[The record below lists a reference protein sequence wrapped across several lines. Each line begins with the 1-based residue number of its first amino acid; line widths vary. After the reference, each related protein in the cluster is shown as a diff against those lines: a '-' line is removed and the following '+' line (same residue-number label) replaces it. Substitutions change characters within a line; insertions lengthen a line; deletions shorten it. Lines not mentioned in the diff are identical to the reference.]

1 MLIDSH
7 CHVLSSEYD
16 NVDEIIKDSIN
27 SGVEKIIVNG
37 YDLKT
42 SKEAVELANKY
53 DHVYAAVGI
62 GPSNVTD
69 VNDETYD
76 IISKL
81 AKEAKVVAIGEVGL
95 DYYWNNENIGLQRRA
110 FRKQILIANLYGLPI
125 VIHTREAVMDTLKML
140 KEHMVI
146 KKGVFHCCPLNREL
160 VKEALKLGF
169 YISFAG
175 PVTFKNAKNADEVI
189 DMVPLDRMLIETD
202 SPYLA
207 PEPNRGK
214 RNDSRNIKY
223 IAEKIANVKQIS
235 LEEISKITYDNACNV
250 FEIKN

>member
-27 SGVEKIIVNG
+27 SGVEKIIING

-81 AKEAKVVAIGEVGL
+81 AKESKVVAIGEVGL
-95 DYYWNNENIGLQRRA
+95 DYYWTTENKEMQ
-110 FRKQILIANLYGLPI
+110 
-125 VIHTREAVMDTLKML
+125 LKVFKTML
-140 KEHMVI
+140 KIAKTNNLPVI
-146 KKGVFHCCPLNREL
+146 VHCRKSFLDTYNL
-160 VKEALKLGF
+160 LKESDLTGIIHCYSGSVDMAKRFIKLGF
-169 YISFAG
+169 LLGIG
-175 PVTFKNAKNADEVI
+175 GVITFKNAKSLKDVVKAI
-189 DMVPLDRMLIETD
+189 DINNFSLETD
-202 SPYLA
+202 SPYLT
-207 PEPNRGK
+207 PEPYRGK
-214 RNDSRNIKY
+214 PNTPKNVKLVATEIANIKQVNLDEV
-223 IAEKIANVKQIS
+223 IRVTGRS
-235 LEEISKITYDNACNV
+235 VCSKFDL
-250 FEIKN
+250 

>member
-81 AKEAKVVAIGEVGL
+81 AKESKVVAIGEVGL
-95 DYYWNNENIGLQRRA
+95 DYYWTTENKEMQ
-110 FRKQILIANLYGLPI
+110 
-125 VIHTREAVMDTLKML
+125 LKVFKTML
-140 KEHMVI
+140 KIAKTNNLPVI
-146 KKGVFHCCPLNREL
+146 VHCRKSFLDTYNL
-160 VKEALKLGF
+160 LKESDLTGIIHCYSGSVDMAKRFIKLGF
-169 YISFAG
+169 LLGIG
-175 PVTFKNAKNADEVI
+175 GVITFKNAKSLKDVVKAI
-189 DMVPLDRMLIETD
+189 DINNFSLETD
-202 SPYLA
+202 SPYLT
-207 PEPNRGK
+207 PEPYRGK
-214 RNDSRNIKY
+214 PNTPKNVKLVATEIANIKQVNLDEV
-223 IAEKIANVKQIS
+223 IRVTGHS
-235 LEEISKITYDNACNV
+235 VCSKFDL
-250 FEIKN
+250 

>member
-42 SKEAVELANKY
+42 SKEAVELTNKY

-95 DYYWNNENIGLQRRA
+95 DYYWTTKNKEMQ
-110 FRKQILIANLYGLPI
+110 
-125 VIHTREAVMDTLKML
+125 LKVFKTML
-140 KEHMVI
+140 KIAKTNNLPVI
-146 KKGVFHCCPLNREL
+146 VHCRKSFLDTYNL
-160 VKEALKLGF
+160 LKESDLTGIIHCYSGSVDMAKRFIKLGF
-169 YISFAG
+169 LLGIG
-175 PVTFKNAKNADEVI
+175 GVITFKNAKSLKDVVKAI
-189 DMVPLDRMLIETD
+189 DINNFSLETD

-207 PEPNRGK
+207 PEPYRGK
-214 RNDSRNIKY
+214 PNTPKNVKLVATEIANIKQVNLDEV
-223 IAEKIANVKQIS
+223 IRVTGRS
-235 LEEISKITYDNACNV
+235 VCSKFDL
-250 FEIKN
+250 

>member
-81 AKEAKVVAIGEVGL
+81 AKESKVVAIGEVGL
-95 DYYWNNENIGLQRRA
+95 DYYWTTKNKEMQ
-110 FRKQILIANLYGLPI
+110 
-125 VIHTREAVMDTLKML
+125 LKVFKTML
-140 KEHMVI
+140 KIAKTNNLPVI
-146 KKGVFHCCPLNREL
+146 VHCRKSFLDTYNL
-160 VKEALKLGF
+160 LKESDLTGIIHCYSGSVDMAKRFIKLGF
-169 YISFAG
+169 LLGIG
-175 PVTFKNAKNADEVI
+175 GVITFKNAKSLKDVVKAI
-189 DMVPLDRMLIETD
+189 DINNFSLETD
-202 SPYLA
+202 SPYLS
-207 PEPNRGK
+207 PEPYRGK
-214 RNDSRNIKY
+214 PNTPKNVKLVATEIANIKQVNLDEV
-223 IAEKIANVKQIS
+223 IRVTGRS
-235 LEEISKITYDNACNV
+235 VCSKFDL
-250 FEIKN
+250 

>member
-81 AKEAKVVAIGEVGL
+81 AKESKVVAIGEVGL
-95 DYYWNNENIGLQRRA
+95 DYYWTTENKEMQ
-110 FRKQILIANLYGLPI
+110 
-125 VIHTREAVMDTLKML
+125 LKVFKTML
-140 KEHMVI
+140 KI
-146 KKGVFHCCPLNREL
+146 
-160 VKEALKLGF
+160 
-169 YISFAG
+169 
-175 PVTFKNAKNADEVI
+175 AKTNLL
-189 DMVPLDRMLIETD
+189 P
-202 SPYLA
+202 
-207 PEPNRGK
+207 
-214 RNDSRNIKY
+214 SR
-223 IAEKIANVKQIS
+223 
-235 LEEISKITYDNACNV
+235 L
-250 FEIKN
+250 

>member
-95 DYYWNNENIGLQRRA
+95 DYYWTTENKEMQ
-110 FRKQILIANLYGLPI
+110 
-125 VIHTREAVMDTLKML
+125 LKVFKTML
-140 KEHMVI
+140 KIAKTNNLPVI
-146 KKGVFHCCPLNREL
+146 VHCRKSFLDTYNL
-160 VKEALKLGF
+160 LKESDLTGIIHCYSGSVDMAKRFIKLGF
-169 YISFAG
+169 LLGIG
-175 PVTFKNAKNADEVI
+175 GVITFKNAKSLKDVVKAI
-189 DMVPLDRMLIETD
+189 DINNFSLETD

-207 PEPNRGK
+207 PEPYRGK
-214 RNDSRNIKY
+214 PNTPKNVKLVATEIANIKQVNLDEV
-223 IAEKIANVKQIS
+223 IRVTGRS
-235 LEEISKITYDNACNV
+235 VCSKFDL
-250 FEIKN
+250 

>member
-81 AKEAKVVAIGEVGL
+81 AKESKVVAIGEVGL
-95 DYYWNNENIGLQRRA
+95 DYYWTTENKEMQ
-110 FRKQILIANLYGLPI
+110 
-125 VIHTREAVMDTLKML
+125 LKVFKTML
-140 KEHMVI
+140 KIAKTNNLPVI
-146 KKGVFHCCPLNREL
+146 VHCRKSFLDTYNL
-160 VKEALKLGF
+160 LKESDLTGIIHCYSGSVDMAKRFIKLGF
-169 YISFAG
+169 LLGIG
-175 PVTFKNAKNADEVI
+175 GVITFKNAKSLKDVVKAI
-189 DMVPLDRMLIETD
+189 DINNFSLETD

-207 PEPNRGK
+207 PEPYRGK
-214 RNDSRNIKY
+214 PNTPKNVKLVATEIANIKQVNLDEV
-223 IAEKIANVKQIS
+223 IRVTGRS
-235 LEEISKITYDNACNV
+235 VCSKFDL
-250 FEIKN
+250 

>member
-81 AKEAKVVAIGEVGL
+81 AKESKVVAIGEVGL
-95 DYYWNNENIGLQRRA
+95 DYYWTTENKEMQ
-110 FRKQILIANLYGLPI
+110 
-125 VIHTREAVMDTLKML
+125 LKVFKTML
-140 KEHMVI
+140 KIAKTNNLPVI
-146 KKGVFHCCPLNREL
+146 VHCRKSFLDTYNL
-160 VKEALKLGF
+160 LKESGLTGIIHCYSGSVDMAKRFIKLGF
-169 YISFAG
+169 LLGIG
-175 PVTFKNAKNADEVI
+175 GVITFKNAKSLKDVVKAI
-189 DMVPLDRMLIETD
+189 DINNFSLETD

-207 PEPNRGK
+207 PEPYRGK
-214 RNDSRNIKY
+214 PNTPKNVKLVATEIANIKQVNLDEV
-223 IAEKIANVKQIS
+223 IRVTGRS
-235 LEEISKITYDNACNV
+235 VCSKFDL
-250 FEIKN
+250 

>member
-81 AKEAKVVAIGEVGL
+81 AKESKVVAIGEVGL
-95 DYYWNNENIGLQRRA
+95 DYYWTTENKEMQ
-110 FRKQILIANLYGLPI
+110 
-125 VIHTREAVMDTLKML
+125 LKVFKTML
-140 KEHMVI
+140 KIAKTNNLPVI
-146 KKGVFHCCPLNREL
+146 VHCRKSFLDTYNL
-160 VKEALKLGF
+160 LKESDLTGIIHCYSGSVDMAKRFIKLGF
-169 YISFAG
+169 LLGIG
-175 PVTFKNAKNADEVI
+175 GVITFKNAKSLKDVVKAI
-189 DMVPLDRMLIETD
+189 DINNFSLETD

-207 PEPNRGK
+207 TEPYRGK
-214 RNDSRNIKY
+214 PNTPKNVKLVATEIANIKQVNLDEV
-223 IAEKIANVKQIS
+223 IRVTGRS
-235 LEEISKITYDNACNV
+235 VCSKFDL
-250 FEIKN
+250 

>member
-62 GPSNVTD
+62 DPSNVTD

-95 DYYWNNENIGLQRRA
+95 DYYWTTENKEMQ
-110 FRKQILIANLYGLPI
+110 
-125 VIHTREAVMDTLKML
+125 LKVFKTML
-140 KEHMVI
+140 KIAKTNNLPVI
-146 KKGVFHCCPLNREL
+146 VHCRKSFLDTYNL
-160 VKEALKLGF
+160 LKESDLTGIIHC
-169 YISFAG
+169 YSG
-175 PVTFKNAKNADEVI
+175 SVDMAK
-189 DMVPLDRMLIETD
+189 RF
-202 SPYLA
+202 
-207 PEPNRGK
+207 
-214 RNDSRNIKY
+214 IK
-223 IAEKIANVKQIS
+223 
-235 LEEISKITYDNACNV
+235 
-250 FEIKN
+250 

>member
-95 DYYWNNENIGLQRRA
+95 DYYWTTENKEMQ
-110 FRKQILIANLYGLPI
+110 
-125 VIHTREAVMDTLKML
+125 LKVFKTML
-140 KEHMVI
+140 KIAKTNNLPVI
-146 KKGVFHCCPLNREL
+146 VHCRKSFLDTYNL
-160 VKEALKLGF
+160 LKESGLTGIIHCYSGSVDMAKRFIKLGF
-169 YISFAG
+169 LLGIG
-175 PVTFKNAKNADEVI
+175 GVITFKNAKSLKDVVKAI
-189 DMVPLDRMLIETD
+189 DINNFSLETD

-207 PEPNRGK
+207 PEPYRGK
-214 RNDSRNIKY
+214 PNTPKNVKLVATEIANIKQVNLDEV
-223 IAEKIANVKQIS
+223 IRVTGRS
-235 LEEISKITYDNACNV
+235 VCSKFDL
-250 FEIKN
+250 

>member
-81 AKEAKVVAIGEVGL
+81 AKESKVVAIGEVGL
-95 DYYWNNENIGLQRRA
+95 DYYWTTENKEMQ
-110 FRKQILIANLYGLPI
+110 
-125 VIHTREAVMDTLKML
+125 LKVFKTML
-140 KEHMVI
+140 KIAKTNNLPVI
-146 KKGVFHCCPLNREL
+146 VHCRKSFLDTYNL
-160 VKEALKLGF
+160 LKESDLTGIIHCYSGSVDMAKRFIKLGF
-169 YISFAG
+169 LLGIG
-175 PVTFKNAKNADEVI
+175 GVITFKNAKSLKDVVKAI
-189 DMVPLDRMLIETD
+189 DINNFSLETD
-202 SPYLA
+202 SPYLS
-207 PEPNRGK
+207 PEPYRGK
-214 RNDSRNIKY
+214 PNTPKNVKLVATEIANIKQVNLDEV
-223 IAEKIANVKQIS
+223 IRVTGRS
-235 LEEISKITYDNACNV
+235 VCSKFDL
-250 FEIKN
+250 

>member
-69 VNDETYD
+69 VNVETYD

-81 AKEAKVVAIGEVGL
+81 AKESKVVAIGEVGL
-95 DYYWNNENIGLQRRA
+95 DYYWTTENKEMQ
-110 FRKQILIANLYGLPI
+110 
-125 VIHTREAVMDTLKML
+125 LKVFKTML
-140 KEHMVI
+140 KIAKTNNLPVI
-146 KKGVFHCCPLNREL
+146 VHCRKSFLDTYNL
-160 VKEALKLGF
+160 LKESDLTGIIHCYSGSVDMAKRFIKLGF
-169 YISFAG
+169 LLGIG
-175 PVTFKNAKNADEVI
+175 GVITFKNAKSLKDVVKAI
-189 DMVPLDRMLIETD
+189 DINNFSLETD

-207 PEPNRGK
+207 PEPYRGK
-214 RNDSRNIKY
+214 PNTPKNVKLIATEIANIKQVNLDEV
-223 IAEKIANVKQIS
+223 IRVTGRS
-235 LEEISKITYDNACNV
+235 VCSKFDL
-250 FEIKN
+250 

>member
-27 SGVEKIIVNG
+27 SGVEKIIING

-95 DYYWNNENIGLQRRA
+95 DYYWTTENKEMQ
-110 FRKQILIANLYGLPI
+110 
-125 VIHTREAVMDTLKML
+125 LKVFKTML
-140 KEHMVI
+140 KIAKTNNLPVI
-146 KKGVFHCCPLNREL
+146 VHCRKSFLDTYNL
-160 VKEALKLGF
+160 LKESDLTGIIHCYSGSVDMAKRFIKLGF
-169 YISFAG
+169 LLGIG
-175 PVTFKNAKNADEVI
+175 GVITFKNAKSLKDVVKAI
-189 DMVPLDRMLIETD
+189 DINNFSLETD
-202 SPYLA
+202 SPYLS
-207 PEPNRGK
+207 PEPYRGK
-214 RNDSRNIKY
+214 PNTPKNVKLVATEIANIKQVNLDEV
-223 IAEKIANVKQIS
+223 IRVTGRS
-235 LEEISKITYDNACNV
+235 VCSKFDL
-250 FEIKN
+250 

>member
-16 NVDEIIKDSIN
+16 NVDGIIKDSIN

-81 AKEAKVVAIGEVGL
+81 AKESKVVAIGEVGL
-95 DYYWNNENIGLQRRA
+95 DYYWTTENKEMQ
-110 FRKQILIANLYGLPI
+110 
-125 VIHTREAVMDTLKML
+125 LKVFKTML
-140 KEHMVI
+140 KIAKTNNLPVI
-146 KKGVFHCCPLNREL
+146 VHCRKSFLDTYNL
-160 VKEALKLGF
+160 LKESDLTGIIHCYSGSVDMAKRFIKLGF
-169 YISFAG
+169 LLGIG
-175 PVTFKNAKNADEVI
+175 GVITFKNAKSLKDVVKAI
-189 DMVPLDRMLIETD
+189 DINNFSLETD
-202 SPYLA
+202 SPYLT

-214 RNDSRNIKY
+214 PNTPKNVKLVATEIANIKQVNLDEV
-223 IAEKIANVKQIS
+223 IRVTGRS
-235 LEEISKITYDNACNV
+235 VCSKFDL
-250 FEIKN
+250 

>member
-81 AKEAKVVAIGEVGL
+81 AKESKVVAIGEVGL
-95 DYYWNNENIGLQRRA
+95 DYYWTTENKEMQ
-110 FRKQILIANLYGLPI
+110 
-125 VIHTREAVMDTLKML
+125 LKVFKTML
-140 KEHMVI
+140 KIAKTNNLPVI
-146 KKGVFHCCPLNREL
+146 VHCRKSFLDTYNL
-160 VKEALKLGF
+160 LKESDLTGIIHCYSGSVDMAKRFIKLGF
-169 YISFAG
+169 LLGIG
-175 PVTFKNAKNADEVI
+175 GVITFKNAKSLKNVVKAI
-189 DMVPLDRMLIETD
+189 DINNFSLETD
-202 SPYLA
+202 SPYLS
-207 PEPNRGK
+207 PEPYRGK
-214 RNDSRNIKY
+214 PNTPKNVKLVATEIANIKQVNLDEV
-223 IAEKIANVKQIS
+223 IRVTGRS
-235 LEEISKITYDNACNV
+235 VCSKFDL
-250 FEIKN
+250 

>member
-81 AKEAKVVAIGEVGL
+81 AKESKVVAIGEVGL
-95 DYYWNNENIGLQRRA
+95 DYYWTTENKEMQ
-110 FRKQILIANLYGLPI
+110 
-125 VIHTREAVMDTLKML
+125 LKVFKTML
-140 KEHMVI
+140 KIAKTNNLPVI
-146 KKGVFHCCPLNREL
+146 VHCRKSFLDTYNL
-160 VKEALKLGF
+160 LKESDLTGIIHCYSGSVDMAKRFIKLGF
-169 YISFAG
+169 LLGIG
-175 PVTFKNAKNADEVI
+175 GVITFKNAKSLKDVVKAI
-189 DMVPLDRMLIETD
+189 DINNFSLETD
-202 SPYLA
+202 SPYLT
-207 PEPNRGK
+207 PEPYRGK
-214 RNDSRNIKY
+214 PNTPKNVKLVATEIANIKQVNLDEV
-223 IAEKIANVKQIS
+223 IRVTGRS
-235 LEEISKITYDNACNV
+235 VCSKFDL
-250 FEIKN
+250 

>member
-95 DYYWNNENIGLQRRA
+95 DYYWTTENKEMQ
-110 FRKQILIANLYGLPI
+110 
-125 VIHTREAVMDTLKML
+125 LKVFKTML
-140 KEHMVI
+140 KIAKTNNLPVI
-146 KKGVFHCCPLNREL
+146 VHCRKSFLDTYNL
-160 VKEALKLGF
+160 LKESDLTGIIHCYSGSVDMAKRFIKLGF
-169 YISFAG
+169 LLGIG
-175 PVTFKNAKNADEVI
+175 GVITFKNAKSLKDVVKAI
-189 DMVPLDRMLIETD
+189 DINNFSLETD
-202 SPYLA
+202 SPYLS
-207 PEPNRGK
+207 PEPYRGK
-214 RNDSRNIKY
+214 PNTPKNVKLVATEIANIKQVNLDEV
-223 IAEKIANVKQIS
+223 IRVTGRS
-235 LEEISKITYDNACNV
+235 VCSKFDL
-250 FEIKN
+250 

>member
-81 AKEAKVVAIGEVGL
+81 AKESKVVAIGEVGL
-95 DYYWNNENIGLQRRA
+95 DYYWTTENKE
-110 FRKQILIANLYGLPI
+110 KQ
-125 VIHTREAVMDTLKML
+125 LKVFKTML
-140 KEHMVI
+140 KIAKTNNLPVI
-146 KKGVFHCCPLNREL
+146 VHCRKSFLDTYNL
-160 VKEALKLGF
+160 LKESDLTGIIHCYSGSVDMAKRFIKLGF
-169 YISFAG
+169 LLGIG
-175 PVTFKNAKNADEVI
+175 GVITFKNAKSLKDVVKAI
-189 DMVPLDRMLIETD
+189 DINNFSLETD
-202 SPYLA
+202 SPYLS
-207 PEPNRGK
+207 PEPYRGK
-214 RNDSRNIKY
+214 PNAPKNVKLVATEIANIKQVNLDEV
-223 IAEKIANVKQIS
+223 IRVTGRS
-235 LEEISKITYDNACNV
+235 VCSKFDL
-250 FEIKN
+250 

>member
-16 NVDEIIKDSIN
+16 NVDGIIKDSIN

-81 AKEAKVVAIGEVGL
+81 AKESKVVAIGEVGL
-95 DYYWNNENIGLQRRA
+95 DYYWTTENKEMQ
-110 FRKQILIANLYGLPI
+110 
-125 VIHTREAVMDTLKML
+125 LKVFKTML
-140 KEHMVI
+140 KIAKTNNLPVI
-146 KKGVFHCCPLNREL
+146 VHCRKSFLDTYNL
-160 VKEALKLGF
+160 LKESDLTGIIHCYSGSVDMAKRFIKLGF
-169 YISFAG
+169 LLGIG
-175 PVTFKNAKNADEVI
+175 GVITFKNAKSLKDVVKAI
-189 DMVPLDRMLIETD
+189 DINNFSLETD
-202 SPYLA
+202 SPYLS
-207 PEPNRGK
+207 PEPYRGK
-214 RNDSRNIKY
+214 PNTPKNVKLVATEIANIKQVNLDEV
-223 IAEKIANVKQIS
+223 IRVTGRS
-235 LEEISKITYDNACNV
+235 VCSKFDL
-250 FEIKN
+250 

>member
-95 DYYWNNENIGLQRRA
+95 DYYWTTENKEMQ
-110 FRKQILIANLYGLPI
+110 
-125 VIHTREAVMDTLKML
+125 LKVFKTML
-140 KEHMVI
+140 KIAKTNNLPVI
-146 KKGVFHCCPLNREL
+146 VHCRKSFLDTYNL
-160 VKEALKLGF
+160 LKESGLTGIIHCYSGSVDMAKRFIKLGF
-169 YISFAG
+169 LLGIG
-175 PVTFKNAKNADEVI
+175 GVITFKNAKSLKDVVKAI
-189 DMVPLDRMLIETD
+189 DINNFSLETD
-202 SPYLA
+202 SPYLS
-207 PEPNRGK
+207 PEPYRGK
-214 RNDSRNIKY
+214 PNTPKNVKLVATEIANIKQVNLDEV
-223 IAEKIANVKQIS
+223 IRVTERSVC
-235 LEEISKITYDNACNV
+235 SKFDL
-250 FEIKN
+250 

>member
-81 AKEAKVVAIGEVGL
+81 AKESKVLAIGEVGL
-95 DYYWNNENIGLQRRA
+95 DYYWTTENKEMQ
-110 FRKQILIANLYGLPI
+110 
-125 VIHTREAVMDTLKML
+125 LKVFKTML
-140 KEHMVI
+140 KIAKTNNLPVI
-146 KKGVFHCCPLNREL
+146 VHCRKSFLDTYNL
-160 VKEALKLGF
+160 LKESDLTGIIHCYSGSVDMAKRFIKLGF
-169 YISFAG
+169 LLGIG
-175 PVTFKNAKNADEVI
+175 GVITFKNAKSLKDVVKAI
-189 DMVPLDRMLIETD
+189 DINNFSLETD

-207 PEPNRGK
+207 PEPYRGK
-214 RNDSRNIKY
+214 PNTPKNVKLVATEIANIKQVNLDEV
-223 IAEKIANVKQIS
+223 IRVTGRS
-235 LEEISKITYDNACNV
+235 VCSKFDL
-250 FEIKN
+250 

>member
-95 DYYWNNENIGLQRRA
+95 DYYWTTENKEMQ
-110 FRKQILIANLYGLPI
+110 
-125 VIHTREAVMDTLKML
+125 LKVFKTML
-140 KEHMVI
+140 KIAKTNNLPVI
-146 KKGVFHCCPLNREL
+146 VHCRKSFLDTYNL
-160 VKEALKLGF
+160 LKESDLTGIIHCYSGSVDMAKRFIKLGF
-169 YISFAG
+169 LLGIG
-175 PVTFKNAKNADEVI
+175 GVITFKNAKSLKDVVKAI
-189 DMVPLDRMLIETD
+189 DINNFSLETD
-202 SPYLA
+202 SPYLT
-207 PEPNRGK
+207 PEPYRGK
-214 RNDSRNIKY
+214 PNTPKNVKLVATEIANIKQVNLDEV
-223 IAEKIANVKQIS
+223 IRVTGRS
-235 LEEISKITYDNACNV
+235 VCSKFDL
-250 FEIKN
+250 

>member
-81 AKEAKVVAIGEVGL
+81 AKESKVVAIGEVGL
-95 DYYWNNENIGLQRRA
+95 DYYWTTENKEMQ
-110 FRKQILIANLYGLPI
+110 
-125 VIHTREAVMDTLKML
+125 LKVFKTML
-140 KEHMVI
+140 KIAKTNNLPVI
-146 KKGVFHCCPLNREL
+146 VHCRKSFLDTYNL
-160 VKEALKLGF
+160 LKESDLTGIIHCYSGSVDMAKRFIKLGF
-169 YISFAG
+169 LLGIG
-175 PVTFKNAKNADEVI
+175 GVITFKNAKALKDVVKAI
-189 DMVPLDRMLIETD
+189 DINNFSLETD

-207 PEPNRGK
+207 PEPYRGK
-214 RNDSRNIKY
+214 PNTPKNVKLVATEIANIKQVNLDEV
-223 IAEKIANVKQIS
+223 IRVTGHS
-235 LEEISKITYDNACNV
+235 VCSKFDL
-250 FEIKN
+250 

>member
-81 AKEAKVVAIGEVGL
+81 AKESKVVAIGEVGL
-95 DYYWNNENIGLQRRA
+95 DYYWTTENKE
-110 FRKQILIANLYGLPI
+110 KQ
-125 VIHTREAVMDTLKML
+125 LKVFKTML
-140 KEHMVI
+140 KIAKTNNLPVI
-146 KKGVFHCCPLNREL
+146 VHCRKSFLDTYNL
-160 VKEALKLGF
+160 LKESDLTGIIHCYSGSVDMAKRFIKLGF
-169 YISFAG
+169 LLGIG
-175 PVTFKNAKNADEVI
+175 GVITFKNAKSLKDVVKAI
-189 DMVPLDRMLIETD
+189 DINNFSLETD

-207 PEPNRGK
+207 PEPYRGK
-214 RNDSRNIKY
+214 PNTPKNIKLV
-223 IAEKIANVKQIS
+223 ATEIANIKQVNLDEVIRVTGRS
-235 LEEISKITYDNACNV
+235 VCSKFDL
-250 FEIKN
+250 

>member
-27 SGVEKIIVNG
+27 SVVEKIIVNG

-81 AKEAKVVAIGEVGL
+81 AKESKVVAIGEVGL
-95 DYYWNNENIGLQRRA
+95 DYYWTTENKE
-110 FRKQILIANLYGLPI
+110 KQ
-125 VIHTREAVMDTLKML
+125 LKVFKTML
-140 KEHMVI
+140 KIAKTNNLPVI
-146 KKGVFHCCPLNREL
+146 VHCRKSFLDTYNL
-160 VKEALKLGF
+160 LKESDLTGIIHCYSGSVDMAKRFIKLGF
-169 YISFAG
+169 LLGIG
-175 PVTFKNAKNADEVI
+175 GVITFKNAKSLKDVVKAI
-189 DMVPLDRMLIETD
+189 DINNFSLETD

-207 PEPNRGK
+207 PEPYRGK
-214 RNDSRNIKY
+214 PNTPKNVKLVATEIANIKQVNLDEV
-223 IAEKIANVKQIS
+223 IRVTGRS
-235 LEEISKITYDNACNV
+235 VCSKFDL
-250 FEIKN
+250 

>member
-81 AKEAKVVAIGEVGL
+81 AKEPKVVAIGEVGL
-95 DYYWNNENIGLQRRA
+95 DYYWTTENKEMQ
-110 FRKQILIANLYGLPI
+110 
-125 VIHTREAVMDTLKML
+125 LKVFKTML
-140 KEHMVI
+140 KIAKTNNLPVI
-146 KKGVFHCCPLNREL
+146 VHCRKSFLDTYNL
-160 VKEALKLGF
+160 LKESDLTGIIHCYSGSVDMAKRFIKLGF
-169 YISFAG
+169 LLGIG
-175 PVTFKNAKNADEVI
+175 GVITFKNAKSLKDVVKAI
-189 DMVPLDRMLIETD
+189 DINNFSLETD
-202 SPYLA
+202 SPYLS
-207 PEPNRGK
+207 PEPYRGK
-214 RNDSRNIKY
+214 PNTPKNVKLVATEIANIKQVNLDEV
-223 IAEKIANVKQIS
+223 IRVTGRS
-235 LEEISKITYDNACNV
+235 VCSKFDL
-250 FEIKN
+250 

>member
-95 DYYWNNENIGLQRRA
+95 DYYWTTENKEMQ
-110 FRKQILIANLYGLPI
+110 
-125 VIHTREAVMDTLKML
+125 LKVFKTML
-140 KEHMVI
+140 KIAKTNNLPVI
-146 KKGVFHCCPLNREL
+146 VHCRKSFLDTYNL
-160 VKEALKLGF
+160 LKESDLTGIIHCYSGSVDMAKRFIKLGF
-169 YISFAG
+169 LLGIG
-175 PVTFKNAKNADEVI
+175 GVITFKNAKSLKDVVKAIGINNFS
-189 DMVPLDRMLIETD
+189 LETD

-207 PEPNRGK
+207 PEPYRGK
-214 RNDSRNIKY
+214 PNTPKNVKLVATEIANIKQVNLDEV
-223 IAEKIANVKQIS
+223 IRVTGRS
-235 LEEISKITYDNACNV
+235 VCSKFDL
-250 FEIKN
+250 

>member
-81 AKEAKVVAIGEVGL
+81 AKESKVVAIGEVGL
-95 DYYWNNENIGLQRRA
+95 DYYWTTENKEMQ
-110 FRKQILIANLYGLPI
+110 
-125 VIHTREAVMDTLKML
+125 LKVFKTML
-140 KEHMVI
+140 KIAKTNNLPVI
-146 KKGVFHCCPLNREL
+146 VHCRKSFLDTYNL
-160 VKEALKLGF
+160 LKESDLTGIIHCYSGSVDMAKRFIKLGF
-169 YISFAG
+169 LLGIG
-175 PVTFKNAKNADEVI
+175 GVITFKNAKALKDVVKAI
-189 DMVPLDRMLIETD
+189 DINNFSLETD
-202 SPYLA
+202 SPYLS
-207 PEPNRGK
+207 PEPYRGK
-214 RNDSRNIKY
+214 PNTPKNVKLVATEIANIKQVNLDEV
-223 IAEKIANVKQIS
+223 IRVTGRS
-235 LEEISKITYDNACNV
+235 VCSKFDL
-250 FEIKN
+250 

>member
-95 DYYWNNENIGLQRRA
+95 DYYWTTENKE
-110 FRKQILIANLYGLPI
+110 KQ
-125 VIHTREAVMDTLKML
+125 LKVFKTML
-140 KEHMVI
+140 KIAKTNNLPVI
-146 KKGVFHCCPLNREL
+146 VHCRKSFLDTYNL
-160 VKEALKLGF
+160 LKESDLTGIIHCYSGSVDMAKRFIKLGF
-169 YISFAG
+169 LLGIG
-175 PVTFKNAKNADEVI
+175 GVITFKNAKSLKDVVKAI
-189 DMVPLDRMLIETD
+189 DINNFSLETD

-207 PEPNRGK
+207 PEPYRGK
-214 RNDSRNIKY
+214 PNTPKNVKLVATEIANIKQVNLDEV
-223 IAEKIANVKQIS
+223 IRVTGRS
-235 LEEISKITYDNACNV
+235 VCSKFDL
-250 FEIKN
+250 

>member
-81 AKEAKVVAIGEVGL
+81 AKESKVVAIGEVGL
-95 DYYWNNENIGLQRRA
+95 DYYWTTENKE
-110 FRKQILIANLYGLPI
+110 KQ
-125 VIHTREAVMDTLKML
+125 LKVFKTML
-140 KEHMVI
+140 KIAKTNNLPVI
-146 KKGVFHCCPLNREL
+146 VHCRKSFLDTYNL
-160 VKEALKLGF
+160 LKESDLTGIIHCYSGSVDMAKRFIKLGF
-169 YISFAG
+169 LLGIG
-175 PVTFKNAKNADEVI
+175 GVITFKNAKSLKDVVKAI
-189 DMVPLDRMLIETD
+189 DINNFSLETD

-207 PEPNRGK
+207 PEPYRGK
-214 RNDSRNIKY
+214 PNTPKNVKLVATEIANIKQVNLDEV
-223 IAEKIANVKQIS
+223 IRVTGRS
-235 LEEISKITYDNACNV
+235 VCSKFDL
-250 FEIKN
+250 

>member
-81 AKEAKVVAIGEVGL
+81 AKESKVVAIGEVGL
-95 DYYWNNENIGLQRRA
+95 DYYWTTENKEMQ
-110 FRKQILIANLYGLPI
+110 
-125 VIHTREAVMDTLKML
+125 LKVFKTML
-140 KEHMVI
+140 KIAKTNNLPVI
-146 KKGVFHCCPLNREL
+146 VHCRKSFLDTYNL
-160 VKEALKLGF
+160 LKESDLTGIIHCYSGSVDMAKRFIKLGF
-169 YISFAG
+169 LLGIG
-175 PVTFKNAKNADEVI
+175 GVITFKNAKALKDVVKAI
-189 DMVPLDRMLIETD
+189 DINTFSLQTD
-202 SPYLA
+202 SPY
-207 PEPNRGK
+207 
-214 RNDSRNIKY
+214 
-223 IAEKIANVKQIS
+223 
-235 LEEISKITYDNACNV
+235 
-250 FEIKN
+250 

>member
-53 DHVYAAVGI
+53 DRVYAAVGI

-81 AKEAKVVAIGEVGL
+81 AKESKVVAIGEVGL
-95 DYYWNNENIGLQRRA
+95 DYYWTTENKEMQ
-110 FRKQILIANLYGLPI
+110 
-125 VIHTREAVMDTLKML
+125 LKVFKTML
-140 KEHMVI
+140 KIAKTNNLPVI
-146 KKGVFHCCPLNREL
+146 VHCRKSFLDTYNL
-160 VKEALKLGF
+160 LKESDLTGIIHCYSGSVDMAKRFIKLGF
-169 YISFAG
+169 LLGIG
-175 PVTFKNAKNADEVI
+175 GVITFKNAKSLKDVVKAI
-189 DMVPLDRMLIETD
+189 DINNFSLETD
-202 SPYLA
+202 SPYLS
-207 PEPNRGK
+207 PEPYRGK
-214 RNDSRNIKY
+214 PNTPKNVKLVATDIANIKQVNLDEV
-223 IAEKIANVKQIS
+223 IRVTGRS
-235 LEEISKITYDNACNV
+235 VCSKFDL
-250 FEIKN
+250 

>member
-81 AKEAKVVAIGEVGL
+81 AKESKVVAIGEVGL
-95 DYYWNNENIGLQRRA
+95 DYYWTTENKEMQ
-110 FRKQILIANLYGLPI
+110 
-125 VIHTREAVMDTLKML
+125 LKVFKTML
-140 KEHMVI
+140 KIAKTNNLPVI
-146 KKGVFHCCPLNREL
+146 VHCRKSFLDTYNL
-160 VKEALKLGF
+160 LKESDLTGIIHCYSGSVDMAKRFIKLGF
-169 YISFAG
+169 LLGIG
-175 PVTFKNAKNADEVI
+175 GVITFKNAKALKDVVKAI
-189 DMVPLDRMLIETD
+189 DINNFSLETD
-202 SPYLA
+202 SPYLT
-207 PEPNRGK
+207 PEPYRGK
-214 RNDSRNIKY
+214 PNTPKNVKLVATEIANIKQVNLDEV
-223 IAEKIANVKQIS
+223 IRVTGRS
-235 LEEISKITYDNACNV
+235 VCSKFDL
-250 FEIKN
+250 

>member
-95 DYYWNNENIGLQRRA
+95 DYYWTTENKEMQ
-110 FRKQILIANLYGLPI
+110 
-125 VIHTREAVMDTLKML
+125 LKVFKTML
-140 KEHMVI
+140 KIAKTNNLPVI
-146 KKGVFHCCPLNREL
+146 VHCRKSFLDTYNL
-160 VKEALKLGF
+160 LKESDLTGIIHCYSGSVDMAKRFIKLGF
-169 YISFAG
+169 LLGIG
-175 PVTFKNAKNADEVI
+175 GVITFKNALTYLPNHIEVS
-189 DMVPLDRMLIETD
+189 LIRQKT
-202 SPYLA
+202 L
-207 PEPNRGK
+207 
-214 RNDSRNIKY
+214 
-223 IAEKIANVKQIS
+223 S
-235 LEEISKITYDNACNV
+235 L
-250 FEIKN
+250 

>member
-81 AKEAKVVAIGEVGL
+81 AKESKVVAIGEVGL
-95 DYYWNNENIGLQRRA
+95 DYYWTTENKEMQ
-110 FRKQILIANLYGLPI
+110 
-125 VIHTREAVMDTLKML
+125 LKVFKTML
-140 KEHMVI
+140 KIAKTNNLPVI
-146 KKGVFHCCPLNREL
+146 VHCRKSFLDTYNL
-160 VKEALKLGF
+160 LKESDLTGIIHCYSGSVDMAKRFIKLGF
-169 YISFAG
+169 LLGIG
-175 PVTFKNAKNADEVI
+175 GVITFKNAKSLKDVVKAI
-189 DMVPLDRMLIETD
+189 DINNFSLETD

-207 PEPNRGK
+207 PEPYRGK
-214 RNDSRNIKY
+214 PNTPKNVKLVATEIANIKQVNLDEV
-223 IAEKIANVKQIS
+223 IRVTGHS
-235 LEEISKITYDNACNV
+235 VCSKFDL
-250 FEIKN
+250 

>member
-81 AKEAKVVAIGEVGL
+81 AKESKVVAIGEVGL
-95 DYYWNNENIGLQRRA
+95 DYYWTTENKEMQ
-110 FRKQILIANLYGLPI
+110 
-125 VIHTREAVMDTLKML
+125 LKVFKTML
-140 KEHMVI
+140 KIAKTNNLPVI
-146 KKGVFHCCPLNREL
+146 VHCRKSFLDTYNLLKKSDLTGIIHCYSGSVDMAKRFI
-160 VKEALKLGF
+160 KLGF
-169 YISFAG
+169 LLGIG
-175 PVTFKNAKNADEVI
+175 GVITFKNAKSLKDVVKAI
-189 DMVPLDRMLIETD
+189 DINNFSLETD

-207 PEPNRGK
+207 PEPYRGK
-214 RNDSRNIKY
+214 PNTPKNVKLVATEIANIKQVNLDEV
-223 IAEKIANVKQIS
+223 IRVTGRS
-235 LEEISKITYDNACNV
+235 VCSKFDL
-250 FEIKN
+250 

>member
-27 SGVEKIIVNG
+27 SGVEKIIING

-81 AKEAKVVAIGEVGL
+81 AKESKVVAIGEVGL
-95 DYYWNNENIGLQRRA
+95 DYYWTTENKEMQ
-110 FRKQILIANLYGLPI
+110 
-125 VIHTREAVMDTLKML
+125 LKVFKTML
-140 KEHMVI
+140 KIAKTNNLPVI
-146 KKGVFHCCPLNREL
+146 VHCRRSFLDTYNL
-160 VKEALKLGF
+160 LKESDLTGIIHCYSGSVDMAKRFIKLGF
-169 YISFAG
+169 LLGIG
-175 PVTFKNAKNADEVI
+175 GVITFKNAKSLKDVVKAI
-189 DMVPLDRMLIETD
+189 DINNFSLETD
-202 SPYLA
+202 SPYLS
-207 PEPNRGK
+207 PEPYRGK
-214 RNDSRNIKY
+214 PNTPKNVKLVATEIANIKQVNLDEV
-223 IAEKIANVKQIS
+223 IRVTGRS
-235 LEEISKITYDNACNV
+235 VCSKFDL
-250 FEIKN
+250 

>member
-81 AKEAKVVAIGEVGL
+81 AKESKVVAIGEVGL
-95 DYYWNNENIGLQRRA
+95 DYYWTTENKEMQ
-110 FRKQILIANLYGLPI
+110 
-125 VIHTREAVMDTLKML
+125 LKVFKTML
-140 KEHMVI
+140 KIAKTNNLPVI
-146 KKGVFHCCPLNREL
+146 VHCRKSFLDTYNL
-160 VKEALKLGF
+160 LKESDLTGIIHCYSGSVDMAKRFIKLGF
-169 YISFAG
+169 LLGIG
-175 PVTFKNAKNADEVI
+175 GVITFKNAKSLKDVVKAI
-189 DMVPLDRMLIETD
+189 DINNFSLETD

-207 PEPNRGK
+207 PEPYRGK
-214 RNDSRNIKY
+214 PNTPKNVKLIATEIANIKQVNLDEV
-223 IAEKIANVKQIS
+223 IRVTGRS
-235 LEEISKITYDNACNV
+235 VCSKFDL
-250 FEIKN
+250 

>member
-16 NVDEIIKDSIN
+16 NVDEIIKDNIN
-27 SGVEKIIVNG
+27 SGVEKIIING

-95 DYYWNNENIGLQRRA
+95 DYYWTTENKEMQ
-110 FRKQILIANLYGLPI
+110 
-125 VIHTREAVMDTLKML
+125 LKVFKTML
-140 KEHMVI
+140 KIAKTNNLPVI
-146 KKGVFHCCPLNREL
+146 VHCRKSFLDTYNL
-160 VKEALKLGF
+160 LKESDLTGIIHCYSGSVDMAKRFIKLGF
-169 YISFAG
+169 LLGIG
-175 PVTFKNAKNADEVI
+175 GVITFKNAKSLKDVVKAI
-189 DMVPLDRMLIETD
+189 DINNFSLETD
-202 SPYLA
+202 SPYLS
-207 PEPNRGK
+207 PEPYRGK
-214 RNDSRNIKY
+214 PNTPKNVKLVATEIANIKQVNLDEV
-223 IAEKIANVKQIS
+223 IRVTGRS
-235 LEEISKITYDNACNV
+235 VCSKFDL
-250 FEIKN
+250 